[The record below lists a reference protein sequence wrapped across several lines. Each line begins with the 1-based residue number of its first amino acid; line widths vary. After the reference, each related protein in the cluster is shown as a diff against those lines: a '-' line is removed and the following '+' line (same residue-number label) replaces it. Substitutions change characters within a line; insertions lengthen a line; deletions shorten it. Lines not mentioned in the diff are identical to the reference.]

1 MLRRRVHRRM
11 RNGIRVELQQSA
23 DYLYSLKQLM
33 LLRVWRAKP
42 EWHEIG
48 IWPTP
53 FGIRNC
59 VIRTLV
65 KG

>member
-33 LLRVWRAKP
+33 LLRV
-42 EWHEIG
+42 
-48 IWPTP
+48 
-53 FGIRNC
+53 
-59 VIRTLV
+59 
-65 KG
+65 